1 MATAIRQSYPQGV
14 RDVGVTGPRIALVG
28 GAGAPFGQ
36 ELAEQLVA
44 RGLRVHSAD
53 VRSMRVPSVSS
64 HVVPTLDD
72 PGYLPALSRLVR
84 RNEIDVVI
92 PVSVLAVQAVSVGRF
107 ALDPEVG
114 VVAPSA
120 GAAAIVRDRLLVS
133 SKLWSHGLTVP
144 NFGVPS
150 DFADASTALR
160 RMQGELVLRPRF
172 IDNGHT
178 SSLVR
183 TAADLDWATLDD
195 DILVQ
200 QFVAGAAYAVVIH
213 RPADG
218 GRRLTAVLEK
228 TIRADG
234 EVVTSR
240 VRRDETV
247 GNVERI
253 AQAAVR
259 ALGLTGPAE
268 VMIRKNE
275 GGTPIVLD
283 VSAGFGPHSRLVP
296 ELLDAVLDEHIST
309 SEASERRTAVG
320 EKPSGAGGG
329 GGHRH
334 ARRQRR

>member
-1 MATAIRQSYPQGV
+1 
-14 RDVGVTGPRIALVG
+14 
-28 GAGAPFGQ
+28 
-36 ELAEQLVA
+36 
-44 RGLRVHSAD
+44 
-53 VRSMRVPSVSS
+53 MRVQAVSS

-72 PGYLPALSRLVR
+72 PGYVPALSRLVR
-84 RNEIDVVI
+84 RYEIDVVI
-92 PVSVLAVQAVSVGRF
+92 PVSFFALQAISTGRV

-150 DFADASTALR
+150 DFPDATTALR
-160 RMQGELVLRPRF
+160 RMKGEFVLRSRF
-172 IDNGHT
+172 IDDGHS

-183 TAADLDWATLDD
+183 TAD
-195 DILVQ
+195 DIEWSTLNDDTLVQ

-213 RPADG
+213 RPVDG

-234 EVVTSR
+234 EVMTSR
-240 VRRDETV
+240 VRGDRPV
-247 GNVERI
+247 SNIERT

-268 VMIRKNE
+268 VLIRTNPD
-275 GGTPIVLD
+275 GIPIVLD
-283 VSAGFGPHSRLVP
+283 VFAGFGPHSRLVP
-296 ELLDAVLDEHIST
+296 ELLDVVMDEHVPHLQLQDRPVAAGAES
-309 SEASERRTAVG
+309 SAR
-320 EKPSGAGGG
+320 AGGSG
-329 GGHRH
+329 RRH
-334 ARRQRR
+334 VRGRRS